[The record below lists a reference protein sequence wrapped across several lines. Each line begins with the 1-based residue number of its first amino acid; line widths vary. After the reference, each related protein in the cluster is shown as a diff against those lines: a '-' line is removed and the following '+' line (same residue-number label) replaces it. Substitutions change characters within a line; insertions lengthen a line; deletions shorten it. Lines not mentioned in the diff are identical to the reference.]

1 MNILRA
7 NPPARIR
14 AMSANLFSAPAPP
27 PLPPSQPAKPSRPR
41 FITALAWTLIVFS
54 ALLLPISLI
63 TVLMILTGSYGTEN
77 IKLMDFLNVVV
88 RPPATLIAGIGLLC
102 RWRWAHTYCVAL
114 LASFGLWHAT
124 VMARGPSPER
134 TYTSPSGVRT
144 TVLASTVN
152 YPAHIAVLTITLLV
166 LVKLHGRPIR
176 DHFNNLPRT
185 TARPSRLQSI
195 PQTPTPPAARP
206 FVTITETSS
215 RVMIEIKHR
224 PRRYALPLVI
234 TLLAA
239 IAVGT
244 GWFVQH
250 SLSTG
255 KTYFPSKRATS
266 TRHVFRAQEPIHY
279 WASVALYSIVSL
291 GSFGL
296 ATLAAREAL
305 RIDISGRGTGRFPYA

>member
-1 MNILRA
+1 MHS
-7 NPPARIR
+7 NP
-14 AMSANLFSAPAPP
+14 FSAATPP
-27 PLPPSQPAKPSRPR
+27 PLPSQPAKSSRPR
-41 FITALAWTLIVFS
+41 FITALAWTLIVLS

-63 TVLMILTGSYGTEN
+63 TVLMILAGSYGTQN
-77 IKLMDFLNVVV
+77 IELMDFFNVVI
-88 RPPATLIAGIGLLC
+88 RPPATLIAGIGLLR

-124 VMARGPSPER
+124 IMARGPSPER
-134 TYTSPSGVRT
+134 TYTAPSGVRT

-152 YPAHIAVLTITLLV
+152 YPAHIAGLTITLLV
-166 LVKLHGRPIR
+166 LVKLHSRSIR
-176 DHFNNLPRT
+176 DHFNNVPRPV
-185 TARPSRLQSI
+185 ARPSLPQSVRQK
-195 PQTPTPPAARP
+195 PATPISRP
-206 FVTITETSS
+206 SVTITETSS
-215 RVMIEIKHR
+215 RVMIEINHR

-234 TLLAA
+234 TLLATL
-239 IAVGT
+239 AVGA

-266 TRHVFRAQEPIHY
+266 NRHVFRAQEPVQY
-279 WASVALYSIVSL
+279 WASVGLYTIVSL

-296 ATLAAREAL
+296 AAFAAREAL